1 MKKLLKLLSLVLIA
15 IVVASSGMFDT
26 MQQGGIEFKQ
36 ISLEQAQKEA
46 QKSNKIIFIDAYASW
61 CGPCKKMAATSFKDE
76 GVGEIFNKQFINL
89 KIDCEKD
96 ADGPEI
102 SRRYKISAYP
112 TLLFIDADGKLK
124 KQIVGF
130 QTPER
135 LKVIAGSF

>member
-96 ADGPEI
+96 ADGSEI